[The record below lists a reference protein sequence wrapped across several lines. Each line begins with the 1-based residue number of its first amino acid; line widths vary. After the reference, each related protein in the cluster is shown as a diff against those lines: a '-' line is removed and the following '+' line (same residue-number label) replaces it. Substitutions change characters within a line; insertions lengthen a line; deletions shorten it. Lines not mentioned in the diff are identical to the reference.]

1 MANNQNFIVKHGLTV
16 GANQV
21 VIDSNGNW
29 VGPQTAYA
37 NASFSVANIKTHI
50 YTQDTPPATA
60 NVNDVWVDSSNGV
73 QYVYINVTDS
83 TQWVEFGPIGSAT
96 GNITF
101 SDQTITGSVSNRDM
115 FIIQQGTGNLV
126 LQSANIL
133 VKGPIHIASNTV
145 PATEAWLQIVGSDG
159 DTYQL
164 PANPG
169 TMIHVTGKANTPSR
183 LINDSHGT
191 GAYSLFAGRSSRG
204 TALNPTAI
212 QAGDV
217 IARYSGSAHDGT
229 SFPLL
234 GVGRIDIVATENHTP
249 SNKGSEIQFWSTV
262 KQSNTLTKIAVFDGA
277 KANFIGTIVSG
288 GGFAFEP
295 RVNTSNNT
303 TQNISFSTDS
313 FVRINANNNT
323 TIVPNG
329 FVSGKVIDVFIT
341 NFAGST
347 KTITHGVAAENST
360 IGSTTQQ
367 MAAGSTMYLK
377 YISYDGDLANT
388 FVAVS
393 YN

>member
-50 YTQDTPPATA
+50 YTQETPPATA
-60 NVNDVWVDSSNGV
+60 NVNDVWIDSANGV
-73 QYVYINVTDS
+73 QYINIQDTDS
-83 TQWVEFGPIGSAT
+83 TQWVEFGPIGSPT
-96 GNITF
+96 GNIVF
-101 SDQTITGSVSNRDM
+101 SDQTIIGSVSNRDVT
-115 FIIQQGTGNLV
+115 IQQQGTGNL
-126 LQSANIL
+126 NIRTTNTY
-133 VKGPIHIASNTV
+133 VYGTIHVTSNTFSS
-145 PATEAWLQIVGSDG
+145 TDSLLNIVGSDG
-159 DTYQL
+159 DRYQL

-183 LINDSHGT
+183 IVNDSFGV
-191 GAYSLFAGRSSRG
+191 GAYGLFASRTARG
-204 TALNPTAI
+204 TASNPLAV

-229 SFPLL
+229 SFPAL
-234 GVGRIDIVATENHTP
+234 GVGRIDIVSTENHTT

-262 KQSNTLTKIAVFDGA
+262 KGSNTLTKIATFDGS

-295 RVNTSNNT
+295 RVDASNNT
-303 TQNISFSTDS
+303 TQTINFTTDS
-313 FVRINANNNT
+313 FVRINANNDT
-323 TIVPNG
+323 TISPTG
-329 FVSGKVIDVFIT
+329 FLAGKVIEVFIT

-347 KTITHGVAAENST
+347 KTITHGLAANNST
-360 IGSTTQQ
+360 IGSTSKQ

-377 YISYDGDLANT
+377 YISYDGDLSNT
-388 FVAVS
+388 FVTVS

>member
-21 VIDSNGNW
+21 VIDTNGNW

-73 QYVYINVTDS
+73 QYVYVSDTDS

-126 LQSANIL
+126 LQSANTF
-133 VKGPIHIASNTV
+133 VRGPVHITSNSV
-145 PATEAWLQIVGSDG
+145 PATEAWLQIVGSEG

-183 LINDSHGT
+183 IINDSFGT
-191 GAYSLFAGRSSRG
+191 GAYSLFAGRTARG
-204 TALNPTAI
+204 TALNPTAL
-212 QAGDV
+212 QVGDV

-234 GVGRIDIVATENHTP
+234 GVGRIDIVATENHTS

-262 KQSNTLTKIAVFDGA
+262 KNSNTLTKIAAFDGA
-277 KANFIGTIVSG
+277 SANFIGTIVSS
-288 GGFAFEP
+288 GGFAYNP
-295 RVNTSNNT
+295 RVDTTNAT
-303 TQNISFSTDS
+303 TQNLNFTTDA
-313 FVRINANNNT
+313 FVRLTANNDT
-323 TIVPNG
+323 TFTLNG
-329 FVSGKVIDVFIT
+329 FLSGKVIDVFIT
-341 NFAGST
+341 NTAGST
-347 KTITHGVAAENST
+347 KTITHGLAANNST
-360 IGSTTQQ
+360 IGATSRQ

-388 FVAVS
+388 YVAIS